1 MGRGCAHVSTG
12 ASRVQKTSDSLKL
25 ELQAVVSHPAWVLE
39 TEPCLSSPPSYSNTL
54 FLICQL
60 TTIKHFAL
68 NHQ

>member
-39 TEPCLSSPPSYSNTL
+39 TELGPSAKQDML
-54 FLICQL
+54 
-60 TTIKHFAL
+60 
-68 NHQ
+68 